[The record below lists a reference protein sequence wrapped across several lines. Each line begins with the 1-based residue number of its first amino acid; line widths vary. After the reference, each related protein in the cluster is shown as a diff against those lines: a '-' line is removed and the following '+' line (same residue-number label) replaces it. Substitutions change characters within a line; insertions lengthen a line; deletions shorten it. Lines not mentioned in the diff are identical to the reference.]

1 MMTCSH
7 RTRGRYTES
16 GDRTPGS
23 IGERD
28 TSLTTR
34 GNMGGKAV
42 APSLE
47 TKPRRVIT
55 GGMTLVTIRRREV
68 IDMETGGAGT
78 SGMFITTGMTG
89 MIDSAGG
96 RGTTGMTEVGET
108 IGVREGLAGA
118 GSRGEITIGRGM
130 VARTGLRGSKQ
141 TAGEGREALLMIG
154 GSSEIVKGGNSAIM
168 TEGNSAITTED
179 NSAIMTEDNS
189 EIMTEDNS
197 AIVTEDN
204 FAIVIGGSF
213 VTMREDHF
221 ARMIGTGDNS
231 VIMTEVI
238 NMGKN
243 LQAKG
248 DKDLNLVPPNLITFL
263 MRVLFPTRE
272 KMMMKTGQL
281 IKMERR

>member
-1 MMTCSH
+1 
-7 RTRGRYTES
+7 
-16 GDRTPGS
+16 
-23 IGERD
+23 
-28 TSLTTR
+28 
-34 GNMGGKAV
+34 
-42 APSLE
+42 
-47 TKPRRVIT
+47 
-55 GGMTLVTIRRREV
+55 
-68 IDMETGGAGT
+68 
-78 SGMFITTGMTG
+78 MFITTGMTG

-130 VARTGLRGSKQ
+130 VARTGLKGSKQ

-189 EIMTEDNS
+189 AITTEDNSAIMTEDNSAIMTEDNS